1 MVLFDDASRFDEII
15 RYREVS
21 GFVGLAGNLNSVRK
35 MGLTLKYLSLL
46 MVLLFLSFLS
56 VSQAAEHELTEGV
69 VIKDPGSELW
79 RNVRQREF
87 PLTGTSQMKSTGAD
101 VLINVSGESW
111 RQYRMAEL
119 IPKASIALFLGLFGV
134 FVFRLLRGK
143 MILPDG
149 RSGIK
154 ILRFTLNQRVA
165 HWCTAILFVV
175 LALTGLILLL
185 GRKFLIP
192 VMGADSFSYIAVT
205 AKALHD
211 YLGPAFAVSLIFL
224 FVLFVR
230 DNLIAPKL
238 DIQWIMKGG
247 GLFGG
252 HASADRFN
260 AGEKGWFWIAVL
272 VGSAIIVSGLVL
284 DFPIFGQTRETMEFY
299 HFIHT
304 LAATIMIIASFGH
317 IYLGTIGTEASFEVM
332 RTGYCDSNWAREHH
346 DIWYEKVKD
355 SGGES
360 SQKAQTDS
368 DTDGGQTESTD
379 TA

>member
-1 MVLFDDASRFDEII
+1 MKF
-15 RYREVS
+15 
-21 GFVGLAGNLNSVRK
+21 
-35 MGLTLKYLSLL
+35 LSIL
-46 MVLLFLSFLS
+46 MVFLIMSLPLA
-56 VSQAAEHELTEGV
+56 SQAAKDDGGDGV
-69 VIKDPGSELW
+69 LIENPASELW

-87 PLTGTSQMKSTGAD
+87 PLAGTSQMKSTGAN
-101 VLINVSGESW
+101 VLINISGESW

-134 FVFRLLRGK
+134 FVFRLLRGR
-143 MILPDG
+143 MNLPDG
-149 RSGIK
+149 RSGLK

-192 VMGADSFSYIAVT
+192 MIGSDGFSYIAVT

-211 YLGPAFAVSLIFL
+211 YLGPAFAISLIFL

-230 DNLIAPKL
+230 DNLLSPKIDL
-238 DIQWIMKGG
+238 QWLMKGG

-272 VGSAIIVSGLVL
+272 VGSAIIISGLIL
-284 DFPIFGQTRETMEFY
+284 DFPIFGQTRETMEYY

-304 LAATIMIIASFGH
+304 IAATTMIVASFGH

-332 RTGYCDSNWAREHH
+332 QTGNCDSNWAKEHH

-355 SGGES
+355 SAGRGPDQAQSDGNGLQNES
-360 SQKAQTDS
+360 P
-368 DTDGGQTESTD
+368 D
-379 TA
+379 TAS

>member
-1 MVLFDDASRFDEII
+1 MKF
-15 RYREVS
+15 
-21 GFVGLAGNLNSVRK
+21 
-35 MGLTLKYLSLL
+35 LSIL
-46 MVLLFLSFLS
+46 MVFLIMSLPLA
-56 VSQAAEHELTEGV
+56 SQAAKDDGGDGV
-69 VIKDPGSELW
+69 LIENPASELW

-87 PLTGTSQMKSTGAD
+87 PLAGTSQMKSTGAN
-101 VLINVSGESW
+101 VLINISGESW

-134 FVFRLLRGK
+134 FVFRLLRGR
-143 MILPDG
+143 MNLPDG
-149 RSGIK
+149 RSGLK

-192 VMGADSFSYIAVT
+192 MIGSDGFSYIAVT

-211 YLGPAFAVSLIFL
+211 YLGPAFAISLIFL

-230 DNLIAPKL
+230 DNLLSPKIDL
-238 DIQWIMKGG
+238 QWLMKGG

-272 VGSAIIVSGLVL
+272 VGSAIIISGLIL
-284 DFPIFGQTRETMEFY
+284 DFPIFGQTRETMEYY

-304 LAATIMIIASFGH
+304 IAATTMIVASFGH

-332 RTGYCDSNWAREHH
+332 QTGNCDSNWAKEHH

-355 SGGES
+355 SAGES
-360 SQKAQTDS
+360 SMQTDS
-368 DTDGGQTESTD
+368 DDLQNESID
-379 TA
+379 TV

>member
-1 MVLFDDASRFDEII
+1 LIETHGDGVLMKNPA
-15 RYREVS
+15 
-21 GFVGLAGNLNSVRK
+21 
-35 MGLTLKYLSLL
+35 
-46 MVLLFLSFLS
+46 
-56 VSQAAEHELTEGV
+56 
-69 VIKDPGSELW
+69 SELW

-87 PLTGTSQMKSTGAD
+87 PLTGTSQVKSTGAD
-101 VLINVSGESW
+101 VLIRISGESW

-119 IPKASIALFLGLFGV
+119 IPKASVALFLGLFGV
-134 FVFRLLRGK
+134 FVFRILRGSIK
-143 MILPDG
+143 LPDG

-192 VMGADSFSYIAVT
+192 MIGSEGFSYIAVT
-205 AKALHD
+205 AKTLHD

-230 DNLIAPKL
+230 DNLVLSKL
-238 DIQWIMKGG
+238 DMQWLMKGG

-252 HASADRFN
+252 HASSDRFN
-260 AGEKGWFWIAVL
+260 AGEKGWFWFAVL
-272 VGSAIIVSGLVL
+272 VGSTIIISGLVL

-304 LAATIMIIASFGH
+304 IAATAMVIASFGH
-317 IYLGTIGTEASFEVM
+317 IYIGTAGMEGSFEVM
-332 RTGYCDSNWAREHH
+332 RTGYCDSNWAKEHH

-355 SGGES
+355 SAGES
-360 SQKAQTDS
+360 SQQTQSDS
-368 DTDGGQTESTD
+368 EADAIQKGSTD

>member
-1 MVLFDDASRFDEII
+1 
-15 RYREVS
+15 
-21 GFVGLAGNLNSVRK
+21 
-35 MGLTLKYLSLL
+35 
-46 MVLLFLSFLS
+46 
-56 VSQAAEHELTEGV
+56 
-69 VIKDPGSELW
+69 
-79 RNVRQREF
+79 
-87 PLTGTSQMKSTGAD
+87 
-101 VLINVSGESW
+101 
-111 RQYRMAEL
+111 
-119 IPKASIALFLGLFGV
+119 
-134 FVFRLLRGK
+134 
-143 MILPDG
+143 
-149 RSGIK
+149 
-154 ILRFTLNQRVA
+154 
-165 HWCTAILFVV
+165 
-175 LALTGLILLL
+175 
-185 GRKFLIP
+185 
-192 VMGADSFSYIAVT
+192 MGADSFSYIAVT

>member
-1 MVLFDDASRFDEII
+1 MKF
-15 RYREVS
+15 
-21 GFVGLAGNLNSVRK
+21 
-35 MGLTLKYLSLL
+35 LSIL
-46 MVLLFLSFLS
+46 MVFLIMSLPLT
-56 VSQAAEHELTEGV
+56 SQAATNDGSDGV
-69 VIKDPGSELW
+69 LIENPASELW

-87 PLTGTSQMKSTGAD
+87 PLAGTSQMKSTGAN
-101 VLINVSGESW
+101 VLINISGESW

-134 FVFRLLRGK
+134 FVFRLLRGR
-143 MILPDG
+143 MNLPDG
-149 RSGIK
+149 RSGLK

-192 VMGADSFSYIAVT
+192 MIGSDGFSYIAVT
-205 AKALHD
+205 AKLLHD
-211 YLGPAFAVSLIFL
+211 YLGPAFAISLLFL

-230 DNLIAPKL
+230 DNLLSPKIDL
-238 DIQWIMKGG
+238 QWLMKGG

-272 VGSAIIVSGLVL
+272 VGSAIIISGLIL
-284 DFPIFGQTRETMEFY
+284 DFPIFGQTRETMEYY

-304 LAATIMIIASFGH
+304 IAATTMIVASFGH

-332 RTGYCDSNWAREHH
+332 QTGNCDSNWAKEHH

-355 SGGES
+355 SAVES
-360 SQKAQTDS
+360 SRQTDS
-368 DTDGGQTESTD
+368 DDLQNESID
-379 TA
+379 TV

>member
-1 MVLFDDASRFDEII
+1 MKF
-15 RYREVS
+15 
-21 GFVGLAGNLNSVRK
+21 
-35 MGLTLKYLSLL
+35 LSIL
-46 MVLLFLSFLS
+46 MVFLIMSLALT
-56 VSQAAEHELTEGV
+56 SQAATNDGSDGV
-69 VIKDPGSELW
+69 LIENPASELW

-87 PLTGTSQMKSTGAD
+87 PLAGTSQVKATGSN
-101 VLINVSGESW
+101 VLINISGESW

-134 FVFRLLRGK
+134 FVFRLLRGR
-143 MILPDG
+143 MNLPDG
-149 RSGIK
+149 RSGLK

-192 VMGADSFSYIAVT
+192 MIGSDGFSYIAVT

-211 YLGPAFAVSLIFL
+211 YLGPAFAISLIFL

-230 DNLIAPKL
+230 DNLLSPKIDL
-238 DIQWIMKGG
+238 QWLMKGG

-272 VGSAIIVSGLVL
+272 VGSAIIISGLIL
-284 DFPIFGQTRETMEFY
+284 DFPIFGQTRETMEYY

-304 LAATIMIIASFGH
+304 IAATTMIVASFGH

-332 RTGYCDSNWAREHH
+332 QTGNCDSNWAKEHH

-355 SGGES
+355 SAVES
-360 SQKAQTDS
+360 SRQTDS
-368 DTDGGQTESTD
+368 DDLQNESID
-379 TA
+379 TV